1 MIPIHLSA
9 HWPGPWRESW
19 NTGNHQPAGR
29 LSILRKA
36 ELSQSWQWCSNL
48 QNLTSAK
55 LWATTWQR
63 QVHMPLHMQ
72 TCHAIWQSQW
82 ASWFV
87 SHMISLLLIELEAF
101 WVPFVCLS
109 SPFSEPS
116 CAKLLD
122 RRPSPQVGNE
132 ANCLLGLYAL
142 SRTNGARAAPL
153 LDSNLTEPD
162 LICSRCCV
170 GCVTPGVL
178 SWLRCQPSPYV
189 TSRVAVPERKKGCQ
203 PTLRLPFP
211 QKIWSW
217 LARMVSFHGPPR
229 FIRSRTK
236 KCQEEMSR

>member
-72 TCHAIWQSQW
+72 ACHAIWQSQW

-101 WVPFVCLS
+101 WVPFVCLC

-142 SRTNGARAAPL
+142 SMTNGARAAPL

-170 GCVTPGVL
+170 GCDTGCSFLVAMPAQPICYLACCGPWKKERMPAHSPVTISSENMVLVGSNGVVSRPATLHSLSYKKVPG
-178 SWLRCQPSPYV
+178 RN
-189 TSRVAVPERKKGCQ
+189 E
-203 PTLRLPFP
+203 
-211 QKIWSW
+211 
-217 LARMVSFHGPPR
+217 
-229 FIRSRTK
+229 
-236 KCQEEMSR
+236 